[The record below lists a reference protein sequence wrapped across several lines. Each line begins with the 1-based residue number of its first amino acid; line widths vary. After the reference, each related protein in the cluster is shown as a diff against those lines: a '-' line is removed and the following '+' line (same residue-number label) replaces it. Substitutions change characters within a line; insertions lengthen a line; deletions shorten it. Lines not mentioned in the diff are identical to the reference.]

1 MKTAKQ
7 LLAVV
12 MVMAMLAALL
22 TSCSGTSGSAPG
34 TGAGQ
39 STASAPGTGGDTA
52 EPLSTYTFKMGS
64 THTDPYNPASL
75 KYIANTLGVRHFIA
89 AMDELTNGRVKFE
102 TYFNSTLGSQ
112 PEMYQM
118 VMMGELDFFYGQPM
132 SSFDQRYAAWNLPYM
147 FDNHAEIISAVNPE
161 NGPVFKLAEKWL
173 AEKGVKLLGISMS
186 FLRGFINSAHEVRV
200 PSDCRDLKIR
210 SYEDQLVTTF
220 WSGLGTTSVISMGE
234 MFSALQTNTV
244 DAMEIHPTA
253 CYALHLYEVT
263 DYYTDI
269 NWQWTNGGSLCMPM
283 SLWESLPADI
293 QDALKEAARRLFEAQ
308 AAQEQYDTQTVL
320 DALHTEGGMTITK
333 ITDEERAQWRA
344 YARTLDDKFRE
355 YIGPEV
361 FDEYM
366 AAVQQAKDM
375 VKNGTAYTVEPQDL
389 MHTVQFGS

>member
-39 STASAPGTGGDTA
+39 SSASAPGTGGDTA

-147 FDNHAEIISAVNPE
+147 FDNHAEIIAAVNPE
-161 NGPVFKLAEKWL
+161 NGPCSSWRNNGWRK
-173 AEKGVKLLGISMS
+173 
-186 FLRGFINSAHEVRV
+186 RV
-200 PSDCRDLKIR
+200 
-210 SYEDQLVTTF
+210 
-220 WSGLGTTSVISMGE
+220 
-234 MFSALQTNTV
+234 
-244 DAMEIHPTA
+244 
-253 CYALHLYEVT
+253 
-263 DYYTDI
+263 
-269 NWQWTNGGSLCMPM
+269 
-283 SLWESLPADI
+283 
-293 QDALKEAARRLFEAQ
+293 
-308 AAQEQYDTQTVL
+308 
-320 DALHTEGGMTITK
+320 
-333 ITDEERAQWRA
+333 
-344 YARTLDDKFRE
+344 
-355 YIGPEV
+355 
-361 FDEYM
+361 
-366 AAVQQAKDM
+366 
-375 VKNGTAYTVEPQDL
+375 
-389 MHTVQFGS
+389 